1 MHKFKAK
8 NRKKLDNEWRRKI
21 MPPKETLEKLGLTKH
36 DIVADIGCGI
46 GYFTIPASEIGDKV
60 YAMDISN
67 EMLEDVKEKCKELN
81 IDNVEI
87 VKTEEYDLKIP
98 NEYVS
103 FSILVNVLHEIE
115 DKKRLLKEI
124 IRISKK
130 GSKIAIIEWD
140 KKVTEMGPPVDHR
153 LSKEDIAN
161 LFSELKLE
169 IKTELEFGDCF
180 YGIVG
185 TV

>member
-1 MHKFKAK
+1 MHKFQAK
-8 NRKKLDNEWRRKI
+8 NRKKLDNEWRRNI
-21 MPPKETLEKLGLTKH
+21 MPPKETLEKLGLTKN

-46 GYFTIPASEIGDKV
+46 GYFTIPASEISDTV

-67 EMLEDVKEKCKELN
+67 EMLEDVKEKSSELN
-81 IDNVEI
+81 IDNVQI
-87 VKTEEYDLKIP
+87 VKTDEYDLKIE
-98 NEYVS
+98 NESVS

-153 LSKEDIAN
+153 LSKEEIEN
-161 LFSELKLE
+161 LFGYLKLE
-169 IKTELEFGDCF
+169 VKKELEFEDCF

-185 TV
+185 IV